1 MRAKRPRRL
10 KLKTERQDGRAPM
23 TIRDDPEGTEIK
35 TLLKHVSLGGKEVL
49 EVGCGEGRL
58 T

>member
-1 MRAKRPRRL
+1 
-10 KLKTERQDGRAPM
+10 M

-35 TLLKHVSLGGKEVL
+35 TLLKHVALGGKEVL

-58 T
+58 DRKSTRLNSSH